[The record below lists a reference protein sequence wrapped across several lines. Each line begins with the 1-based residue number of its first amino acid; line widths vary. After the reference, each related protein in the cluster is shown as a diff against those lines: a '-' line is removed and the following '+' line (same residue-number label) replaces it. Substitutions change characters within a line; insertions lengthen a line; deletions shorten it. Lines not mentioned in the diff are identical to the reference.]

1 MSDPTPHSR
10 HADDARADDAPP
22 TDVVSDEVKEDA
34 AASQDFDQAASEES
48 PEQISESMENGPT
61 DRPAQ
66 THP

>member
-1 MSDPTPHSR
+1 MSDQTPHSR
-10 HADDARADDAPP
+10 HADDAQADDGPP

-34 AASQDFDQAASEES
+34 AAAQDAAD
-48 PEQISESMENGPT
+48 GPT